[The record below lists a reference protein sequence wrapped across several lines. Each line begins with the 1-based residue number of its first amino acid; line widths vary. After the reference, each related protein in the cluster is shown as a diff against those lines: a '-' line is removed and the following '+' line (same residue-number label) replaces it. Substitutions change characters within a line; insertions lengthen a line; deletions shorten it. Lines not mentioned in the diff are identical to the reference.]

1 MSHGYRLIWLFL
13 SRDTCL
19 PGTTFD
25 RHQFADT
32 LEQFAPSRDEIGEAS
47 DQPNIRNVWNTQL
60 RSLDSLEILQTY
72 HWHSV
77 YVAFFLA

>member
-1 MSHGYRLIWLFL
+1 MSHGYRLIRLFL

-47 DQPNIRNVWNTQL
+47 DQPNIRNV
-60 RSLDSLEILQTY
+60 
-72 HWHSV
+72 
-77 YVAFFLA
+77 